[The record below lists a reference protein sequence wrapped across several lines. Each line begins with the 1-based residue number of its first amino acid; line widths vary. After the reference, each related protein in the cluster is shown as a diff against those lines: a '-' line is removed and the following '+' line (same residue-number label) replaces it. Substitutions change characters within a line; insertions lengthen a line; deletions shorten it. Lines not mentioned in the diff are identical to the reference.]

1 MNQYVFDPV
10 KPVIETKYG
19 KLRGVTY
26 GDVNIF
32 MGVQYATARR
42 FHQPEEPE
50 KWEGVKDA
58 FLHGPVSLLME
69 IHRPF
74 NLYRGIHLLQIERE
88 DCQNLNIWAP
98 KTLNGEKKPVF
109 VWMHGGGF
117 FAGNAFEEYSFDGFN
132 LAHYGD
138 IVFVSIN
145 HRLNIVG
152 HFNLEEYGEKYHNSV
167 NCGIA
172 DLVLALR
179 WVHEN
184 IAAFGGDP
192 ENVTICGHSGGGA
205 KVLSMYQIE
214 ETKDYFQRGI
224 CMSGVV
230 PKQEAEREKSRALAA
245 ETLKLLG
252 IAAENVDD
260 VCDVPF
266 DELVAAAKQAA
277 KNIGVPNP
285 AFLFAPMRNEW
296 YAGLPSEGDFAE
308 FSKDKPTLFGTTLGE
323 FPRVRLTEAEKAAMT
338 EDDKIAFLKERYGD
352 LAEEMMAEFRKAYP
366 SHDILDLAYT
376 DITFRV
382 PTRKA
387 AMLKAAKSPE
397 NTWVYL
403 CSYNCPEDGWIP
415 MWHGGDVAYAFMNED
430 RVYVLNEAIY
440 GQKMS
445 EIFSTTFLNFIK
457 TGNPNNKYLPKWE
470 PFTTEHHY
478 AMIIDRESELREAHD
493 ERLTELIEKSGKHT
507 LGF

>member
-1 MNQYVFDPV
+1 MNPYVFEPV

-32 MGVQYATARR
+32 VGVQYAKARR
-42 FHQPEEPE
+42 FHQPEEPD
-50 KWEGVKDA
+50 KWEGVKNA
-58 FLHGPVSLLME
+58 FLHGPVAPLMNV
-69 IHRPF
+69 HNPF
-74 NLYRGIHLLQIERE
+74 ALYRGLHLLQTERE

-145 HRLNIVG
+145 HRLNILG
-152 HFNLEEYGEKYHNSV
+152 HFNLEGYGEEYHNSV

-230 PKQEAEREKSRALAA
+230 PKQEADPGTSKKLAS
-245 ETLKLLG
+245 ETLRELG
-252 IAAENVDD
+252 ISAEEVDK

-266 DELVAAAKQAA
+266 NELVAAAYRAA

-285 AFLFAPMRNEW
+285 AFLFAPGRNEW
-296 YAGLPSEGDFAE
+296 YAGLPSEAGFADY
-308 FSKDKPTLFGTTLGE
+308 SKDKPTLFGTTLGE
-323 FPRVRLTEAEKAAMT
+323 FPRVNLTAEEKEAMT
-338 EDDKIAFLKERYGD
+338 EEDKISFLQERYGEK
-352 LAEEMMAEFRKAYP
+352 AEEMMEAFRKAYP

-382 PTRKA
+382 PTRNTA
-387 AMLKAAKSPE
+387 ILKSALSPE

-430 RVYVLNEAIY
+430 RVFVLNEAIY

-445 EIFSTTFLNFIK
+445 QIFSTTFLNFIRC
-457 TGNPNNKYLPKWE
+457 GNPNNKYLPKWE
-470 PFTTEHHY
+470 PFTNEHHNT
-478 AMIIDRESELREAHD
+478 MIIDRECELREAHD
-493 ERLTELIEKSGKHT
+493 EELTRLVSESGKHSM
-507 LGF
+507 GF

>member
-1 MNQYVFDPV
+1 
-10 KPVIETKYG
+10 
-19 KLRGVTY
+19 
-26 GDVNIF
+26 
-32 MGVQYATARR
+32 
-42 FHQPEEPE
+42 
-50 KWEGVKDA
+50 
-58 FLHGPVSLLME
+58 
-69 IHRPF
+69 
-74 NLYRGIHLLQIERE
+74 
-88 DCQNLNIWAP
+88 
-98 KTLNGEKKPVF
+98 
-109 VWMHGGGF
+109 
-117 FAGNAFEEYSFDGFN
+117 
-132 LAHYGD
+132 
-138 IVFVSIN
+138 
-145 HRLNIVG
+145 
-152 HFNLEEYGEKYHNSV
+152 
-167 NCGIA
+167 
-172 DLVLALR
+172 
-179 WVHEN
+179 
-184 IAAFGGDP
+184 
-192 ENVTICGHSGGGA
+192 
-205 KVLSMYQIE
+205 
-214 ETKDYFQRGI
+214 
-224 CMSGVV
+224 
-230 PKQEAEREKSRALAA
+230 
-245 ETLKLLG
+245 
-252 IAAENVDD
+252 
-260 VCDVPF
+260 
-266 DELVAAAKQAA
+266 
-277 KNIGVPNP
+277 
-285 AFLFAPMRNEW
+285 
-296 YAGLPSEGDFAE
+296 
-308 FSKDKPTLFGTTLGE
+308 
-323 FPRVRLTEAEKAAMT
+323 MT
-338 EDDKIAFLKERYGD
+338 EDDKIAFLKERYGE